1 MFDSLSA
8 AYHVVAPMALL
19 MGVGVLIRRAGVIDR
34 PSMRALDRVTFSLF
48 MPALMFKNIYGVAI
62 GDGIAGREAAFVTGS
77 LLAVFLFALLVPP
90 RLVSDHNKAAS
101 IGQIIIRS
109 NYILFGVAVAG
120 SLYGEGGAGPVA
132 LLGTIVVPATNALA
146 VVILETDRSG
156 RAEPWKILRS
166 VLKNPM
172 VIAALLALTCK
183 ALKFQLPG
191 LLYNGVTSIAG
202 VTTTISFISLGVSLD
217 LGELRSNRRSLI
229 LGVALRMIV
238 VPVVFL
244 PIVVALGFR
253 GPALCAMMILFAAP
267 AGVACYPMAVA
278 MGADGQLAG
287 QLVCC
292 TTVLSIFT
300 LFLFTFAFRIMGLL

>member
-62 GDGIAGREAAFVTGS
+62 GDGIAGREAAFVTVS

-120 SLYGEGGAGPVA
+120 SLYGEGGAGPVRCW
-132 LLGTIVVPATNALA
+132 GPSSSPPPT
-146 VVILETDRSG
+146 
-156 RAEPWKILRS
+156 PWRW
-166 VLKNPM
+166 
-172 VIAALLALTCK
+172 
-183 ALKFQLPG
+183 
-191 LLYNGVTSIAG
+191 
-202 VTTTISFISLGVSLD
+202 
-217 LGELRSNRRSLI
+217 
-229 LGVALRMIV
+229 
-238 VPVVFL
+238 
-244 PIVVALGFR
+244 
-253 GPALCAMMILFAAP
+253 
-267 AGVACYPMAVA
+267 
-278 MGADGQLAG
+278 
-287 QLVCC
+287 
-292 TTVLSIFT
+292 
-300 LFLFTFAFRIMGLL
+300 